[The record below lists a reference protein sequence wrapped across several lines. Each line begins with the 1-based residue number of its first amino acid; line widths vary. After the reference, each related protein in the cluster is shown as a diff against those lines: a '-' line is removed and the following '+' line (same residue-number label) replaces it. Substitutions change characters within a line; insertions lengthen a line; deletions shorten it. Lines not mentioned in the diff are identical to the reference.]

1 MSKCHFFKYND
12 EKVVENSE
20 LDFGWRN
27 PISDL
32 ENGIRHVITGNINY
46 IKDKD
51 GNNDM
56 VKAGDTVYLYC
67 GGTKRTGAGRNGIYG
82 RGVIVDILTSDKIEY
97 DNKDGKLKFALIKLN
112 TNLGADKK
120 PLLSYKDGV
129 AYLEDIVKSKSGL
142 KNFGHYILTD
152 DEVKSIEDGI
162 AKTSA
167 GK

>member
-20 LDFGWRN
+20 TDFGWRN

-46 IKDKD
+46 IKDKN

-56 VKAGDTVYLYC
+56 IEAGDTVYLY
-67 GGTKRTGAGRNGIYG
+67 GGGDKRVAAGRNGIYG

-112 TNLGADKK
+112 THLGADKN
-120 PLLSYKDGV
+120 PILSYKEGS

-142 KNFGHYILTD
+142 NNFGHYILTD
-152 DEVKSIEDGI
+152 DEVKAIEDGI

>member
-20 LDFGWRN
+20 TDSGWRN
-27 PISDL
+27 PVSDL

-46 IKDKD
+46 IKDKN
-51 GNNDM
+51 GNQEM
-56 VKAGDTVYLYC
+56 LEIGDTVYLYC
-67 GGTKRTGAGRNGIYG
+67 GGVKRTGAGLNGIYG
-82 RGVIVDILTSDKIEY
+82 RGVIVDFLIASKLDYE
-97 DNKDGKLKFALIKLN
+97 NGDGNLKFALIKLN
-112 TNLGADKK
+112 TNLTADKK

-142 KNFGHYILTD
+142 NNWGHYILTD

-162 AKTSA
+162 SKTSA